1 MTEVHRRTT
10 EAAATLAEVLHLET
24 LAEARHPE
32 AQTTAEEDLP
42 EDIEDR
48 HQ

>member
-1 MTEVHRRTT
+1 MTEAHRRTT

-24 LAEARHPE
+24 LAEAHLPE
-32 AQTTAEEDLP
+32 AQATAEADLP

>member
-1 MTEVHRRTT
+1 MTEAHRRTT

-24 LAEARHPE
+24 LAEALLPE
-32 AQTTAEEDLP
+32 AQATAEADLP